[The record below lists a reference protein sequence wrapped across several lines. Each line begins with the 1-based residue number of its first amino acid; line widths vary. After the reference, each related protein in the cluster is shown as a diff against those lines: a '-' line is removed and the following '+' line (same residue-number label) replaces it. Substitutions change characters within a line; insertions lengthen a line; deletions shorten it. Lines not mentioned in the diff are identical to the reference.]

1 MVGLVKCGDQLYPR
15 IPTAE
20 DTNNACGAS
29 LVKQDKS
36 PANVILPRV
45 ERMIEIRHLRKEFDD
60 NTIPLKDINVT
71 INNGDVISI
80 IGPSGT
86 GKSTLLRCINM
97 LTEPTDGQI
106 IVDGQD
112 ITERGCNLNE
122 VRKKMGMVFQ
132 SFNLFGHLTV
142 IENIMNPQITL
153 LGRSRQ
159 EAFDKAMYLLTQVGL
174 ATKVFSYPDEL
185 SGGQQQRI
193 AIARTL
199 AMDPDIILFDEP
211 TSALDPSMI
220 GEVQSVIKLLA
231 KTGRTMMI
239 VTHEMDFARKISN
252 RVLFMAEGVIYE
264 EGTPKQIFDH
274 PKKELTRKFVQ
285 RLTTLSY
292 KIDSTEFDF
301 EAMNEE
307 LQSYGEKLLIEAER
321 LTKLSLAIEE
331 ICINNIANYSD
342 NPFILV
348 KIEYSEKQDTLY
360 LSVKYKA
367 EEHFTPRESESKLFL
382 LLLDEPTTSVSEKK
396 LTDDP
401 DGCEYQI
408 DMSFRWV
415 EE

>member
-1 MVGLVKCGDQLYPR
+1 MTFCLGKLQ
-15 IPTAE
+15 
-20 DTNNACGAS
+20 
-29 LVKQDKS
+29 
-36 PANVILPRV
+36 
-45 ERMIEIRHLRKEFDD
+45 MIEIRHLKKEFDD
-60 NTIPLKDINVT
+60 NTVPLRDINVT

-97 LTEPTDGQI
+97 LTEPTSGEI
-106 IVDGQD
+106 LVDGQD
-112 ITERGCNLNE
+112 ITKKGCNLNE

-252 RVLFMAEGVIYE
+252 RVLFMADGVIYE
-264 EGTPKQIFDH
+264 EGTPKQIFDR

-292 KIDSTEFDF
+292 KIDSIEFDF
-301 EAMNEE
+301 EHMNEE

-331 ICINNIANYSD
+331 ICINNIANYSE
-342 NPFILV
+342 NPYILV
-348 KIEYSEKQDTLY
+348 KIEYSEKQDTLM
-360 LSVKYKA
+360 LSVRYKA
-367 EEHFTPRESESKLFL
+367 EERFDPKTSESKLFQL
-382 LLLDEPTTSVSEKK
+382 MLAESTTTLKESK

-401 DGCEYQI
+401 DGCEYKI
-408 DMSFRWV
+408 EMSFKW
-415 EE
+415 EDAE

>member
-1 MVGLVKCGDQLYPR
+1 
-15 IPTAE
+15 
-20 DTNNACGAS
+20 
-29 LVKQDKS
+29 
-36 PANVILPRV
+36 
-45 ERMIEIRHLRKEFDD
+45 MIEIRHLRKEFDD
-60 NTIPLKDINVT
+60 NTIPLKDVNVT

-97 LTEPTDGQI
+97 LTEPTSGQI
-106 IVDGQD
+106 LVDGQD
-112 ITERGCNLNE
+112 ITARGCDLNE

-159 EAFDKAMYLLTQVGL
+159 EAYDTAMYLLTQVGL
-174 ATKVFSYPDEL
+174 ASKVLSYPDEL

-199 AMDPDIILFDEP
+199 AMDPDVILFDEP

-231 KTGRTMMI
+231 KTTGKTMMI

-252 RVLFMAEGVIYE
+252 RVLFMYDGEIWE
-264 EGTPKQIFDH
+264 EGTPKQIFEK
-274 PKKELTRKFVQ
+274 PQKEATRRFVQ

-292 KIDSTEFDF
+292 KIDSPEFDL
-301 EAMNEE
+301 ESMNEE
-307 LQSYGEKLLIEAER
+307 LQAYGEKALIESER
-321 LTKLSLAIEE
+321 LTKLSTAIEE
-331 ICINNIANYSD
+331 IAINNIAFYSD

-348 KIEYSEKQDTLY
+348 KIEYSEKLDTLF
-360 LSVKYKA
+360 LQIKYKA
-367 EEHFTPRESESKLFL
+367 EEVFDPKTSESKLFQL
-382 LLLDEPTTSVSEKK
+382 LLEEPTTS
-396 LTDDP
+396 LTVKDLVNDEF
-401 DGCEYQI
+401 GCEHQI
-408 DMSFRWV
+408 DMSFKWA

>member
-1 MVGLVKCGDQLYPR
+1 MVALVKCGDQLYPR
-15 IPTAE
+15 IPTAAG
-20 DTNNACGAS
+20 TNNACGAS
-29 LVKQDKS
+29 LVKQDK
-36 PANVILPRV
+36 PAANVILPRV
-45 ERMIEIRHLRKEFDD
+45 KRMIEIRHLRKEFDD
-60 NTIPLKDINVT
+60 NTIPLKDVNVT

-97 LTEPTDGQI
+97 LTEPTSGEI

-112 ITERGCNLNE
+112 ITARGCNLNE

-199 AMDPDIILFDEP
+199 AMDPAIILFDEP

-252 RVLFMAEGVIYE
+252 RVLFMADGVIYE

-274 PKKELTRKFVQ
+274 PQKELTRKFVQ

-307 LQSYGEKLLIEAER
+307 LQAYGEKLLIEAER

-382 LLLDEPTTSVSEKK
+382 LMLDEPTTSVSEKK

-408 DMSFRWV
+408 DMSFKWV